1 VKGARR
7 AAGVSNV
14 DVERLNALSREAA
27 EQALLAC
34 CGSRAWARR
43 VAAARPFEDFGTL
56 VTAARAD
63 WWSLGQDAWLEA
75 FAAHPRIGERVQPH
89 DRAARWSASEQVG
102 ADRAD
107 AGMRERLARGND
119 AYFDRFGFI
128 FIVCATGKTADE
140 MVAMLE
146 SRLANDRETELRV
159 AAEEQ
164 MKIAELRLRKWL
176 TE

>member
-1 VKGARR
+1 
-7 AAGVSNV
+7 VSSV
-14 DVERLNALSREAA
+14 HVERLNALPAEAA

-43 VAAARPFEDFGTL
+43 VAAARPFEDFDAL
-56 VTAARAD
+56 VTAAHAD
-63 WWSLGQDAWLEA
+63 WWSLGEDAWLEA
-75 FAAHPRIGERVQPH
+75 FGAHPRIGDEVQPH
-89 DRAARWSASEQVG
+89 DRAARWSASEQAG

-107 AGMRERLARGND
+107 TEVRERLARGND

-128 FIVCATGKTADE
+128 FIVCAAGKTADE
-140 MVAMLE
+140 MAALLE
-146 SRLANDRETELRV
+146 SRLANERETELRV

>member
-1 VKGARR
+1 
-7 AAGVSNV
+7 VSSV
-14 DVERLNALSREAA
+14 HVERLNALPAEAA

-43 VAAARPFEDFGTL
+43 VAAARPFEDFDAL
-56 VTAARAD
+56 VTAAHAD
-63 WWSLGQDAWLEA
+63 WWSLGEDAWLEA
-75 FAAHPRIGERVQPH
+75 FGAHPRIGDEVQPH
-89 DRAARWSASEQVG
+89 DRAARWSASEQAG

-107 AGMRERLARGND
+107 TEVRERLARGND

-128 FIVCATGKTADE
+128 FIVCAAGKTTDE
-140 MVAMLE
+140 MAALLE
-146 SRLANDRETELRV
+146 SRLANERETELRV